1 MLNIKY
7 IQENLEIV
15 KHSVKARELDVD
27 VDLLLE
33 KYEEW
38 KKTKKD
44 LDDLRRE
51 RNVLTENIN
60 KARKQKKDFKKFIEE
75 SKNNNEKIK
84 EMELKF
90 KELDEEYNVL
100 VYKIPNTLHDDVPI
114 SDVDRV
120 DWESKIKKPE
130 FDFKPK
136 RNWEILIDLDL
147 ADFKRAIKAAG
158 DRAWMLRGDAAR
170 FNRAITN
177 FLLDFWREKG
187 YFELIP
193 PYYVNEENLYITG
206 HYPGGEKEVYK
217 TEDGKVFVGTGEI
230 SVLAISKDDVFN
242 KKELPKKFMCYTP
255 CYRRE
260 AGNHADDKGLYR
272 THQFDKVE
280 LTHITIPENEET
292 EYNQIFEDLKELY
305 NTLEIPHRI
314 ITHRAN
320 DMPNKAIL
328 EKDVEGWLGAEERW
342 GELGSI
348 GMTASFQA
356 IRGNIKFIGEGKE
369 EFAHTIYATGGVANR
384 IFIAIINNNQQK
396 DGVIKIPK
404 VLQSYMGVKKVIG
417 LPDKKKIGKK

>member
-7 IQENLEIV
+7 IQENLEVV

-27 VDLLLE
+27 VDLLLK

-38 KKTKKD
+38 KKAKKD
-44 LDDLRRE
+44 LDDLRRG
-51 RNVLTENIN
+51 RNLLTEKISE
-60 KARKQKKDFKKFIEE
+60 ARKKKKDFKNFIEQSKDNNVKLKEIE
-75 SKNNNEKIK
+75 SRFRK
-84 EMELKF
+84 
-90 KELDEEYNVL
+90 LDEECKTL
-100 VYKIPNTLHDDVPI
+100 MYKIPNILHKDVPI

-120 DWESKIKKPE
+120 DWESDIKKPE
-130 FDFKPK
+130 FDFKQK
-136 RNWEILIDLDL
+136 RNWEILLDLDL

-158 DRAWMLRGDAAR
+158 DRGWMLKGDAAR
-170 FNRAITN
+170 LNRAITN
-177 FLLDFWREKG
+177 FILDFWKEKD

-206 HYPGGEKEVYK
+206 HYPGGEDEVYK

-230 SVLAISKDDVFN
+230 SVLAVFKDDLFN

-280 LTHITIPENEET
+280 LTHITTPENEEK

-305 NTLEIPHRI
+305 KTLELPHRI

-320 DMPNKAIL
+320 DMPNKAII
-328 EKDVEGWLGAEERW
+328 EKDMEVYMTAEERW
-342 GELGSI
+342 GEVGSI

-356 IRGNIKFIGEGKE
+356 RRGNIKFTEGKE

-384 IFIAIINNNQQK
+384 ILIAILNNFQQK
-396 DGVIKIPK
+396 DGSVKIPK
-404 VLQSYMGVKKVIG
+404 VLVPYMGGINM
-417 LPDKKKIGKK
+417 LKIK

>member
-7 IQENLEIV
+7 IQENTKEV

-27 VDLLLE
+27 VDLLL
-33 KYEEW
+33 KRYEEW

-51 RNVLTENIN
+51 RNLFTEKIN
-60 KARKQKKDFKKFIEE
+60 EARKQKKDFKKFVEQSKENNVKLKETEE
-75 SKNNNEKIK
+75 
-84 EMELKF
+84 KF
-90 KELDEEYNVL
+90 NELDKEYNAL
-100 VYKIPNTLHDDVPI
+100 IYKIPNTLHKDVPI

-120 DWESKIKKPE
+120 DLESDVKKPK

-136 RNWEILIDLDL
+136 RNWEILLDLDL

-158 DRAWMLRGDAAR
+158 DRGWMLKGDAAR
-170 FNRAITN
+170 LNRAITN
-177 FLLDFWREKG
+177 FILDFWRKKG

-230 SVLAISKDDVFN
+230 SVLAIFKDDLFN

-280 LTHITIPENEET
+280 LTHITTPEDEEK

-305 NTLEIPHRI
+305 KTLELPHRI

-320 DMPNKAIL
+320 DMPNKAII
-328 EKDVEGWLGAEERW
+328 EKDIEIFMTSEERW
-342 GELGSI
+342 GEAGSI
-348 GMTASFQA
+348 GMTANFQA
-356 IRGNIKFIGEGKE
+356 RRGNIKFVGDGKE

-384 IFIAIINNNQQK
+384 ILIAILNNFQQK
-396 DGVIKIPK
+396 DGSVKIPK
-404 VLQSYMGVKKVIG
+404 VLVPYMGGIDT
-417 LPDKKKIGKK
+417 LKIK

>member
-7 IQENLEIV
+7 IQENKKIV
-15 KHSVKARELDVD
+15 KHSVEARELDVD
-27 VDLLLE
+27 VDLLIE

-38 KKTKKD
+38 KKVKKE

-51 RNVLTENIN
+51 KNVLTENIN
-60 KARKQKKDFKKFIEE
+60 TAKKQKNDFKKFVEE
-75 SKNNNEKIK
+75 SKENNKKLK
-84 EMELKF
+84 EVELKY
-90 KELDEEYNVL
+90 KEVDEEYNTL
-100 VYKIPNTLHDDVPI
+100 IYKIPNTLHEDVPI

-120 DWESKIKKPE
+120 DWESDVKKPK
-130 FDFKPK
+130 FDFEPK
-136 RNWEILIDLDL
+136 RNWELLLELDL

-158 DRAWMLRGDAAR
+158 DRGWMLKGNAAR
-170 FNRAITN
+170 LNRAITN
-177 FLLDFWREKG
+177 FILDFWRKKG

-230 SVLAISKDDVFN
+230 SVLAIFKDDLFN

-280 LTHITIPENEET
+280 LTHITTPEDEEK
-292 EYNQIFEDLKELY
+292 EYTQIFEDLKELY
-305 NTLEIPHRI
+305 KTLELPHRI

-320 DMPNKAIL
+320 DMPNKATI
-328 EKDVEGWLGAEERW
+328 EKDMEVWLAGEERW
-342 GELGSI
+342 GETGSI
-348 GMTASFQA
+348 GMTTSFQA
-356 IRGNIKFIGEGKE
+356 RRGNIKFVGEGKE

-384 IFIAIINNNQQK
+384 ILIAVLNHFQQK
-396 DGVIKIPK
+396 DGSVKIPK
-404 VLQSYMGVKKVIG
+404 VLIPYMGGIDTLKK
-417 LPDKKKIGKK
+417 

>member
-1 MLNIKY
+1 MIDIK
-7 IQENLEIV
+7 IIRKRPEII
-15 KHSVKARELDVD
+15 KHSVEARKLDVD
-27 VDLLLE
+27 VNLLIK

-38 KKTKKD
+38 KKVKKE

-60 KARKQKKDFKKFIEE
+60 VAKKQNKDFKKFVEK
-75 SKNNNEKIK
+75 SKENNKKIK
-84 EMELKF
+84 EAELKY
-90 KELDEEYNVL
+90 KELYEKYNTL
-100 VYKIPNTLHDDVPI
+100 IYKIPNTLHKDVPI
-114 SDVDRV
+114 SNVDRV
-120 DWESKIKKPE
+120 DWESNVKKPK

-136 RNWEILIDLDL
+136 KNWEILLDLDL

-158 DRAWMLRGDAAR
+158 DRGWMLKGDAAR
-170 FNRAITN
+170 LNRAITN
-177 FLLDFWREKG
+177 FLLDFWRKKG

-230 SVLAISKDDVFN
+230 SVLAIFKNDLFN

-280 LTHITIPENEET
+280 LTHITTPENEEK

-305 NTLEIPHRI
+305 KTLELPHRI

-320 DMPNKAIL
+320 DMPNKATI
-328 EKDVEGWLGAEERW
+328 EKDMEVWLAGEERW
-342 GELGSI
+342 GEVGSV

-356 IRGNIKFIGEGKE
+356 RRGNIKFIGEGKE

-384 IFIAIINNNQQK
+384 ILIAILNNFQQK
-396 DGVIKIPK
+396 DGSINTPK
-404 VLQSYMGVKKVIG
+404 VLIPYMGG
-417 LPDKKKIGKK
+417 KKKIG

>member
-7 IQENLEIV
+7 IQENTEIV
-15 KHSVKARELDVD
+15 KHSVKARELDVN
-27 VDLLLE
+27 VDLLLRIYE
-33 KYEEW
+33 KW
-38 KKTKKD
+38 KKEKKD

-51 RNVLTENIN
+51 RNILTEKIN
-60 KARKQKKDFKKFIEE
+60 EAKKQKRDFKKFIEE
-75 SKNNNEKIK
+75 SKENNTKLNETEKN
-84 EMELKF
+84 F
-90 KELDEEYNVL
+90 NELDKEYNSL
-100 VYKIPNTLHDDVPI
+100 MYKIPNILHQDVPI

-120 DWESKIKKPE
+120 DWESNLKKPK

-136 RNWEILIDLDL
+136 RNWEILLDLDL
-147 ADFKRAIKAAG
+147 ADFKRGIKAAG
-158 DRAWMLRGDAAR
+158 DRGWVLKGDAAR
-170 FNRAITN
+170 LNRAITN
-177 FLLDFWREKG
+177 FIIDFWREKG

-230 SVLAISKDDVFN
+230 SVLAIFKDDLLN

-280 LTHITIPENEET
+280 LTHITTPENEEK
-292 EYNQIFEDLKELY
+292 EYKKIFEYLKELY
-305 NTLEIPHRI
+305 QTLGLPHRI
-314 ITHRAN
+314 ITHRSN
-320 DMPNKAIL
+320 DMPNKATI
-328 EKDVEGWLGAEERW
+328 EKDIEIFMTAEERW
-342 GELGSI
+342 GEAGSI

-356 IRGNIKFIGEGKE
+356 RRGNIRFVGEGKE

-384 IFIAIINNNQQK
+384 ILIAILNNFQQK
-396 DGVIKIPK
+396 DGSVKIPNVLVKYMGGIK
-404 VLQSYMGVKKVIG
+404 VLK
-417 LPDKKKIGKK
+417 

>member
-7 IQENLEIV
+7 IQENTKEV
-15 KHSVKARELDVD
+15 KHSVKVRELDVD
-27 VDLLLE
+27 VDLLL
-33 KYEEW
+33 KRYEEW

-51 RNVLTENIN
+51 RNLFTEKIN
-60 KARKQKKDFKKFIEE
+60 EARKQKKDFKKFVEQSKENNVKLKETEE
-75 SKNNNEKIK
+75 
-84 EMELKF
+84 KF
-90 KELDEEYNVL
+90 NELDKEYNAL
-100 VYKIPNTLHDDVPI
+100 IYKIPNTLHKDVPI

-120 DWESKIKKPE
+120 DWESDVKKPK

-136 RNWEILIDLDL
+136 RNWEILLDLDL

-158 DRAWMLRGDAAR
+158 DRGWMLKGDAAR
-170 FNRAITN
+170 LNRAITN
-177 FLLDFWREKG
+177 FILDFWRKKG

-230 SVLAISKDDVFN
+230 SVLAIFKDDLFN

-280 LTHITIPENEET
+280 LTHITTPEDEEK

-305 NTLEIPHRI
+305 KTLELPHRI

-320 DMPNKAIL
+320 DMPNKAII
-328 EKDVEGWLGAEERW
+328 EKDIEIFMTSEERW
-342 GELGSI
+342 GEAGSI
-348 GMTASFQA
+348 GMTANFQA
-356 IRGNIKFIGEGKE
+356 RRGNIKFVGDGKE

-384 IFIAIINNNQQK
+384 ILIAILNNFQQK
-396 DGVIKIPK
+396 DGSVKIPK
-404 VLQSYMGVKKVIG
+404 VLVPYMGGIDT
-417 LPDKKKIGKK
+417 LKIK

>member
-7 IQENLEIV
+7 IQENTKEV

-27 VDLLLE
+27 VDLLL
-33 KYEEW
+33 KRYEEW
-38 KKTKKD
+38 KKAKKD

-51 RNVLTENIN
+51 RNLFTEKIN
-60 KARKQKKDFKKFIEE
+60 EARKQKKDFKKFVEQSKENNAKLKETEE
-75 SKNNNEKIK
+75 
-84 EMELKF
+84 KF
-90 KELDEEYNVL
+90 DKLDKEYNAL
-100 VYKIPNTLHDDVPI
+100 IYKIPNTLHKDVPI

-120 DWESKIKKPE
+120 DWESDVKKPK

-136 RNWEILIDLDL
+136 RNWEILLDLDL

-158 DRAWMLRGDAAR
+158 DRGWMLKGDAAR

-177 FLLDFWREKG
+177 FILDFWRKKG

-230 SVLAISKDDVFN
+230 SVLAIFKDDLFN

-280 LTHITIPENEET
+280 LTHITTPEDEET

-305 NTLEIPHRI
+305 RTLELPHRI

-320 DMPNKAIL
+320 DMPNKATI
-328 EKDVEGWLGAEERW
+328 EKDIEIFMTAEERW
-342 GELGSI
+342 GEAGSI

-356 IRGNIKFIGEGKE
+356 RRGNIKFVGEGKE

-384 IFIAIINNNQQK
+384 ILIAILNNFQQK
-396 DGVIKIPK
+396 DGSVKIPK
-404 VLQSYMGVKKVIG
+404 VLVPYMGGIDTLKLK
-417 LPDKKKIGKK
+417 

>member
-7 IQENLEIV
+7 IQENQEIV
-15 KHSVKARELDVD
+15 KHSIKARELNID
-27 VDLLLE
+27 VDLLLK

-38 KKTKKD
+38 KKAKKD

-51 RNVLTENIN
+51 RNLLTGKIN
-60 KARKQKKDFKKFIEE
+60 EARKQKKDFKKFIEQ
-75 SKNNNEKIK
+75 SKKNNIK
-84 EMELKF
+84 LKKTELNF
-90 KELDEEYNVL
+90 KNLDEEYTAL
-100 VYKIPNTLHDDVPI
+100 TYKIPNTLHKDVPI
-114 SDVDRV
+114 SDVDRI
-120 DWESKIKKPE
+120 DWESDIKKPK

-136 RNWEILIDLDL
+136 RNWEILLDLDL

-158 DRAWMLRGDAAR
+158 DRAWMLKGDAAR
-170 FNRAITN
+170 LNRAITN
-177 FLLDFWREKG
+177 FILDFWRKKG

-206 HYPGGEKEVYK
+206 HYPGGEDEVYK

-230 SVLAISKDDVFN
+230 SVLAVFKNDLFN

-260 AGNHADDKGLYR
+260 AGSHADDKGLYR

-280 LTHITIPENEET
+280 LTHITTSKNEEK
-292 EYNQIFEDLKELY
+292 EYNQIFKDLKELY
-305 NTLEIPHRI
+305 KLLGLPHRI

-320 DMPNKAIL
+320 DMPNKATI
-328 EKDVEGWLGAEERW
+328 EKDMEVYMTAEERW
-342 GELGSI
+342 GEVGSI

-356 IRGNIKFIGEGKE
+356 RRGNIKFVGDGKE

-384 IFIAIINNNQQK
+384 ILIAILNNFQQK
-396 DGVIKIPK
+396 DGSVKIPK
-404 VLQSYMGVKKVIG
+404 VLVPYMGGIDTLKLK
-417 LPDKKKIGKK
+417 

>member
-1 MLNIKY
+1 MIDIK
-7 IQENLEIV
+7 IIRKRPEII
-15 KHSVKARELDVD
+15 KHSVEARKLDVD
-27 VDLLLE
+27 VNLLIK

-38 KKTKKD
+38 KKVKKE

-60 KARKQKKDFKKFIEE
+60 VAKKQNKDFKKFVEK
-75 SKNNNEKIK
+75 SKENNKKIK
-84 EMELKF
+84 EAELKY
-90 KELDEEYNVL
+90 KELYEKYNTL
-100 VYKIPNTLHDDVPI
+100 IYKIPNTLHKDVPI
-114 SDVDRV
+114 SNVDRV
-120 DWESKIKKPE
+120 DWESNVKKPK

-136 RNWEILIDLDL
+136 KNWEILLDLDL

-158 DRAWMLRGDAAR
+158 DRGWMLKGDAAR
-170 FNRAITN
+170 LNRAITN
-177 FLLDFWREKG
+177 FLLDFWRKKG

-230 SVLAISKDDVFN
+230 SVLAIFKNDLFN

-280 LTHITIPENEET
+280 LTHITTPENEEK

-305 NTLEIPHRI
+305 KTLELPHRI

-320 DMPNKAIL
+320 DMPNKATI
-328 EKDVEGWLGAEERW
+328 EKDMEVWLAGEERW
-342 GELGSI
+342 GEVGSV

-356 IRGNIKFIGEGKE
+356 RRGNIKFIGEGKE

-384 IFIAIINNNQQK
+384 ILIAILNNFQQK
-396 DGVIKIPK
+396 DGSINIPK
-404 VLQSYMGVKKVIG
+404 VLIPYMGG
-417 LPDKKKIGKK
+417 KKKIG

>member
-7 IQENLEIV
+7 IQENTEIV

-27 VDLLLE
+27 VDLLLK
-33 KYEEW
+33 KYENW

-51 RNVLTENIN
+51 RNLFTEKIN
-60 KARKQKKDFKKFIEE
+60 EARKQKKDFKKFVEQ
-75 SKNNNEKIK
+75 SKENNVKLK
-84 EMELKF
+84 EAETKF
-90 KELDEEYNVL
+90 NELDEEYNTL
-100 VYKIPNTLHDDVPI
+100 FYKIPNILHKDVPI

-120 DWESKIKKPE
+120 DWESDIKKPK
-130 FDFKPK
+130 FDFKQK
-136 RNWEILIDLDL
+136 RNWEILLDLDL

-158 DRAWMLRGDAAR
+158 DRAWMLKGDAAR
-170 FNRAITN
+170 LNRAITN
-177 FLLDFWREKG
+177 YLLDFWRKKG
-187 YFELIP
+187 YAELIP

-230 SVLAISKDDVFN
+230 SVLAIFKDDLFN

-280 LTHITIPENEET
+280 LTHITTPENEEK

-305 NTLEIPHRI
+305 KTLGLPHRI

-320 DMPNKAIL
+320 DMPNKATI
-328 EKDVEGWLGAEERW
+328 EKDMEVYMTAEERW
-342 GELGSI
+342 GEVGSI
-348 GMTASFQA
+348 GMTANFQA
-356 IRGNIKFIGEGKE
+356 RRGNIKFVGEGKE

-384 IFIAIINNNQQK
+384 ILIAILNNFQQK
-396 DGVIKIPK
+396 DGSVKIPK
-404 VLQSYMGVKKVIG
+404 ILVPYMDGIDMLK
-417 LPDKKKIGKK
+417 

>member
-7 IQENLEIV
+7 IQENTKEV

-27 VDLLLE
+27 VDLLL
-33 KYEEW
+33 KRYEEW

-51 RNVLTENIN
+51 RNLFTEKIN
-60 KARKQKKDFKKFIEE
+60 EARKQKKDFKKFVEQSKENNVKLKETEE
-75 SKNNNEKIK
+75 
-84 EMELKF
+84 KF
-90 KELDEEYNVL
+90 NELDKEYNAL
-100 VYKIPNTLHDDVPI
+100 IYKIPNTLHKDVPI

-120 DWESKIKKPE
+120 DWESDVKKPK

-136 RNWEILIDLDL
+136 RNWEILLDLDL

-158 DRAWMLRGDAAR
+158 DRGWMLKGDAAR
-170 FNRAITN
+170 LNRAITN
-177 FLLDFWREKG
+177 FILDFWRKKG

-230 SVLAISKDDVFN
+230 SVLAIFKDDLFN

-280 LTHITIPENEET
+280 LTHITTPEDEEK

-305 NTLEIPHRI
+305 KTLELPHRI

-320 DMPNKAIL
+320 DMPNKAII
-328 EKDVEGWLGAEERW
+328 EKDIEIFMTSEERW
-342 GELGSI
+342 GEAGSI
-348 GMTASFQA
+348 GMTANFQA
-356 IRGNIKFIGEGKE
+356 RRGNIKFVGDGKE

-384 IFIAIINNNQQK
+384 ILIAILNNFQQK
-396 DGVIKIPK
+396 DGSVKIPK
-404 VLQSYMGVKKVIG
+404 VLVPYMGGIDT
-417 LPDKKKIGKK
+417 LKIK

>member
-7 IQENLEIV
+7 IQENPEIV
-15 KHSVKARELDVD
+15 KHSVEARELDVD
-27 VDLLLE
+27 VDLLLK
-33 KYEEW
+33 KYEDW
-38 KKTKKD
+38 KKAKKD

-51 RNVLTENIN
+51 RNLFTEKIN
-60 KARKQKKDFKKFIEE
+60 EARKQKKDFKKFVEQSKENNVKLKETEE
-75 SKNNNEKIK
+75 
-84 EMELKF
+84 KF
-90 KELDEEYNVL
+90 NKLDEEYNNL
-100 VYKIPNTLHDDVPI
+100 FYKIPNTLHKNVPI

-120 DWESKIKKPE
+120 DWESDVKKPK
-130 FDFKPK
+130 FDFKLK
-136 RNWEILIDLDL
+136 RNWEILLDLDL

-158 DRAWMLRGDAAR
+158 GRGWMLKGDAAR
-170 FNRAITN
+170 LNRAITN
-177 FLLDFWREKG
+177 FILDFWRKKG

-230 SVLAISKDDVFN
+230 SVLAIFKDDLFN

-280 LTHITIPENEET
+280 LTHITTPEDEEK

-305 NTLEIPHRI
+305 KTLELPHRI

-320 DMPNKAIL
+320 DMPNKAII
-328 EKDVEGWLGAEERW
+328 EKDIEIFMTAEERW
-342 GELGSI
+342 GEAGSI

-356 IRGNIKFIGEGKE
+356 RRGNIKFVGEGKE

-384 IFIAIINNNQQK
+384 ILIAILNNFQQK
-396 DGVIKIPK
+396 DGSVKIPK
-404 VLQSYMGVKKVIG
+404 VLVPYMGGIDT
-417 LPDKKKIGKK
+417 LKIK